1 MPPDI
6 RARRSATSSDRVGEA
21 RLTAIVVL
29 ATLGALAALGV
40 IAATRDGGA
49 GASDPP
55 STTSS
60 VAEPEGL
67 SGVAA
72 LSRPAAQASEETLPD
87 LVGRE
92 QQRKRVCPI
101 EAESLRSG
109 DTGDDVLCLQRALV
123 KAGALEGEPTGTF
136 DDATFRAVRQ
146 IQEERDLFV
155 DGVAGRETALS
166 LDIWPDEKS
175 FVVRTPKPP
184 EGATDLLGFP
194 LSSVASAGK
203 DAPPLPPESGVGTGK
218 RVVYS
223 RKMQRVWA
231 VDDDERIVRSWL
243 VSGSQ
248 YENEVPGVH
257 EIYSRSEVS
266 TAWNG
271 RAFLPLM
278 IRWYETDI
286 GHLGFHAIP
295 IKRSDGSRYQTE
307 DELGTRLSGGC
318 QRQAELDAQFLWNFA
333 PVGTTVVVL

>member
-1 MPPDI
+1 MSQPHL
-6 RARRSATSSDRVGEA
+6 RAKRSARSNDRVGEA

-29 ATLGALAALGV
+29 ATLAALAALGV
-40 IAATRDGGA
+40 VAMTRDGGA
-49 GASDPP
+49 DASDP
-55 STTSS
+55 SATTAS
-60 VAEPEGL
+60 EGL

-72 LSRPAAQASEETLPD
+72 LARPADDTPQDTLPD
-87 LVGRE
+87 LVGKERRT
-92 QQRKRVCPI
+92 RKKVCPV
-101 EAESLRSG
+101 EPETLRQG

-123 KAGALEGEPTGTF
+123 EAGALEGEPSGTF
-136 DDATFRAVRQ
+136 DGATFRAVSQ
-146 IQEERDLFV
+146 IQEDRDLFV
-155 DGVAGRETALS
+155 DGVVGRETALS

-175 FVVRTPKPP
+175 FVVRTPKPAA
-184 EGATDLLGFP
+184 GATDLLGFA

-203 DAPPLPPESGVGTGK
+203 DAPPLPPDSGIGTGK

-231 VDDDERIVRSWL
+231 VDGDERIVRSWL

-257 EIYSRSEVS
+257 KIYSRSEQS

-307 DELGTRLSGGC
+307 EELGTRLSGGC

-333 PVGTTVVVL
+333 PVGTTVIVL

>member
-1 MPPDI
+1 MAPDI
-6 RARRSATSSDRVGEA
+6 RARRSARSTDRVGEA
-21 RLTAIVVL
+21 RLTAVVVL
-29 ATLGALAALGV
+29 ATVSALAALGV
-40 IAATRDGGA
+40 IAATRNSGA
-49 GASDPP
+49 GASNSA
-55 STTSS
+55 STASS
-60 VAEPEGL
+60 VAEAEGL

-72 LSRPAAQASEETLPD
+72 LSRPTPQASEDTLPD

-92 QQRKRVCPI
+92 KQRKKVCPI
-101 EAESLRSG
+101 EPESLRSG

-123 KAGALEGEPTGTF
+123 EAGALEGDPTGTY

-175 FVVRTPKPP
+175 FVVRTPKPRP
-184 EGATDLLGFP
+184 GAVDLLGFP

-203 DAPPLPPESGVGTGK
+203 DAPPVPKDSGSGK

-231 VDDDERIVRSWL
+231 VDSDERIVRSWL

-248 YENEVPGVH
+248 YENEVPGFH

-278 IRWYETDI
+278 IRWYQTDI
-286 GHLGFHAIP
+286 GHLGFHSIP